1 MKVYLCAQQS
11 SMDFAETREW
21 ESCCM
26 WKHAPE
32 KQSDIEHCVVC
43 RSVTEYTKET
53 PISERIGYVEGA
65 GQLCQDCYKDL
76 YLKGTG
82 CHG

>member
-1 MKVYLCAQQS
+1 
-11 SMDFAETREW
+11 
-21 ESCCM
+21 M
-26 WKHAPE
+26 WKHAPK

-43 RSVTEYTKET
+43 GCATEYTKET

-65 GQLCQDCYKDL
+65 GQLCQHCYKDL
-76 YLKGTG
+76 YPEGQD

>member
-32 KQSDIEHCVVC
+32 RQTDPDHCVVC
-43 RSVTEYTKET
+43 GSATEYTKDT
-53 PISERIGYVEGA
+53 PTGERFGYVEG
-65 GQLCQDCYKDL
+65 GRKLCQNCYQAL
-76 YLKGTG
+76 YRKGRG